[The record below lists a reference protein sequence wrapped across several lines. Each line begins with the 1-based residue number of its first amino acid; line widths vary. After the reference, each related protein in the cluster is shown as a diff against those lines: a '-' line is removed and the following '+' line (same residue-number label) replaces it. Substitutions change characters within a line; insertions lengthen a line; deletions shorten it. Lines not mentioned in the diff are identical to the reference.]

1 MTKPK
6 STFREEFERQALQ
19 ARKSMVRDG
28 ELLPEDEFRRRLAIN
43 DKQLAR
49 LVESGSVFSIEVD
62 GIEYYPALLAEAA
75 SACSQLAEPWC
86 QLRLGRGSIS
96 CRRHEAAWVTE
107 ARYRCSTMTMIS
119 SVCNK
124 RPPHGLQGGRALP

>member
-19 ARKSMVRDG
+19 ARKSMVGDG

-49 LVESGSVFSIEVD
+49 LGLATLFGWSPIVLQAIPG
-62 GIEYYPALLAEAA
+62 ALA
-75 SACSQLAEPWC
+75 
-86 QLRLGRGSIS
+86 RG
-96 CRRHEAAWVTE
+96 
-107 ARYRCSTMTMIS
+107 
-119 SVCNK
+119 
-124 RPPHGLQGGRALP
+124 